1 MSLVL
6 DLDIFKEEEKKLKFG
21 GKEFD
26 LSVIPFEISLQF
38 YELTPVFQKI
48 DDKQKL
54 EREDYGKIISAITD
68 LLRVSDETIDKNWVS
83 KRIDIKRFSPLI
95 TFIFQALYG
104 DAKKND
110 QEVPAGEANPEKS
123 T

>member
-6 DLDIFKEEEKKLKFG
+6 DLDVFKEEEKKLKFG

-26 LSVIPFEISLQF
+26 LSLIPFDISLQF
-38 YELTPVFQKI
+38 YELTPIFAKI

-54 EREDYGKIISAITD
+54 ERDDYDKIISAITE
-68 LLRVSDETIDKNWVS
+68 LLKTSDETIDKNWVR
-83 KRIDIKRFSPLI
+83 KRVNIEKFGKLV
-95 TFIFQALYG
+95 TFIFQVLY
-104 DAKKND
+104 DTKKNEE
-110 QEVPAGEANPEKS
+110 QEGESSLGKS